1 MTLLSCNI
9 PIIICVVMIKYFADM
24 PRTRAQAAKPPRTG
38 TVPPPSP
45 PAARDSTI
53 KQMAAHYS
61 TPTVIEDNASSNKV
75 GKYHLLA
82 FKS

>member
-1 MTLLSCNI
+1 
-9 PIIICVVMIKYFADM
+9 MIKYFADM
-24 PRTRAQAAKPPRTG
+24 PRTRAQAAKPPGTG
-38 TVPPPSP
+38 TVPPPLP